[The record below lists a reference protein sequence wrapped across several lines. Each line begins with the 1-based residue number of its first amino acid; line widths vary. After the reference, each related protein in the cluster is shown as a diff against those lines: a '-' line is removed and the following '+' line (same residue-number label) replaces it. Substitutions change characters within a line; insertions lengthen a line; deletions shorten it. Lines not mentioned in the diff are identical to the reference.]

1 MKKDIG
7 HGNFIGCVA
16 SGGFL
21 GKEIMEELQEDVGLL
36 LSVQILD

>member
-16 SGGFL
+16 SVGFL
-21 GKEIMEELQEDVGLL
+21 RKKDFMEDLRKDIG
-36 LSVQILD
+36 